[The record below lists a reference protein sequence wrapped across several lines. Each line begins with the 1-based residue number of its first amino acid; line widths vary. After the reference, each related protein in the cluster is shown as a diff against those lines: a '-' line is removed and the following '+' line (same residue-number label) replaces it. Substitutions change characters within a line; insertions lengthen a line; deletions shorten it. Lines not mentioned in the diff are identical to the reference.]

1 MPKKRRGW
9 LARPSKGWIIER
21 VMHGKWSFKWEM
33 VTPNGKWRLPTM
45 CKRGWPTKKGDHA
58 GHPSKQLSTKKN
70 TDCHIHEM
78 ISCSN
83 RLYSELYLSHSILQ
97 YSYNDVNILKDAF
110 GVLQSYTHQF
120 QSRNSENH
128 VVYWNRSSSCALA
141 WPTAQ
146 CTQIR
151 NNYNIMHAIKNCITA
166 TYFQVTK
173 QKLDGTDFLVAQPI

>member
-1 MPKKRRGW
+1 MENGH
-9 LARPSKGWIIER
+9 S
-21 VMHGKWSFKWEM
+21 
-33 VTPNGKWRLPTM
+33 NGKWWLPMGNGDSQWCAKGGGLRRKETM
-45 CKRGWPTKKGDHA
+45 QATP
-58 GHPSKQLSTKKN
+58 LSSLAQKN
-70 TDCHIHEM
+70 TDRHVHEM

-128 VVYWNRSSSCALA
+128 AVYWNRSSSCALA